1 MEEILDQIALEQV
14 IDKGAKSVTNFEITS
29 KPSEERTNKNPWP
42 FWPFKLKTSSS
53 HEEGSHREW
62 SIMTK
67 EFIGDSKGNLSGLK
81 TVEIKWNHKNE
92 IEEIKGTEK
101 IWPCQMVL
109 LALGFL
115 GPEKSI
121 AEKFELK
128 LNQRGNIQTDEH
140 L

>member
-1 MEEILDQIALEQV
+1 MTLGQIVSEQV
-14 IDKGAKSVTNFEITS
+14 IDKGQKVLLIFEITS
-29 KPSEERTNKNPWP
+29 KPSEERTIKNPWP

-67 EFIGDSKGNLSGLK
+67 EFIGDGMGNLSGLK

-101 IWPCQMVL
+101 N
-109 LALGFL
+109 LALSDGTF
-115 GPEKSI
+115 SS
-121 AEKFELK
+121 
-128 LNQRGNIQTDEH
+128 RVSRS
-140 L
+140 